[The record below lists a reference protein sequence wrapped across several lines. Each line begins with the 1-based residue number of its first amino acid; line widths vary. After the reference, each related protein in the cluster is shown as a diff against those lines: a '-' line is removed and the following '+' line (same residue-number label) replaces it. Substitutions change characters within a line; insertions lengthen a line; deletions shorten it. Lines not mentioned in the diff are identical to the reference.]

1 MRQLP
6 RLPVVS
12 RLELDGDSPGESR
25 LLAATADG
33 PLALYHFAPLQA
45 AVLSGDRVP
54 FAAHWPEHLRL
65 FVYTYLPLADLNPAQ
80 LLPGS
85 PQDFGVRH
93 RDRGG
98 LRPWDQLTYRDW
110 PLYLCTLDTPGLP
123 PAGEVAHLFE
133 RVSSKL
139 FPLPPP
145 GCAGQGP

>member
-6 RLPVVS
+6 RLPAVLS
-12 RLELDGDSPGESR
+12 LELNGDSPGGSQ

-45 AVLSGDRVP
+45 AVLSGERVP

-65 FVYTYLPLADLNPAQ
+65 FVYAYLPLAVLNPAQ
-80 LLPGS
+80 LPSAQG
-85 PQDFGVRH
+85 FGMRH

-110 PLYLCTLDTPGLP
+110 PLYLYTLDTPGLP
-123 PAGEVAHLFE
+123 PAGEVTHLFE
-133 RVSSKL
+133 RASARL